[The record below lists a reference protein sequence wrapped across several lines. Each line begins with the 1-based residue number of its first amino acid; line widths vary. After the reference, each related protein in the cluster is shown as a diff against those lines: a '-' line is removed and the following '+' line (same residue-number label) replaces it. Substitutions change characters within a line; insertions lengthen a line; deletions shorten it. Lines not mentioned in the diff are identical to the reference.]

1 MLFMFINIK
10 PQEAPANSLEKKK
23 KKKKK
28 VKIFGIMY
36 RFNQFVLVTPVLP

>member
-10 PQEAPANSLEKKK
+10 PQEAPANSLEK